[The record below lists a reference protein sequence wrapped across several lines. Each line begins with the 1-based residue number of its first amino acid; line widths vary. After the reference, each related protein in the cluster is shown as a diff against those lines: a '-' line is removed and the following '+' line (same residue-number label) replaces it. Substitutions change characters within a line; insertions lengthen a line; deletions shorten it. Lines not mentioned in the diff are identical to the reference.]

1 MFMEKMIRVSRG
13 QQNSIR
19 NFEEE
24 VLVQRT
30 VKRVGDP
37 GAVDICIHGKC
48 DSQQQK
54 DHSE

>member
-1 MFMEKMIRVSRG
+1 MEKMIRVSRG